1 MVKGSF
7 MRLRFAGHERNLP
20 NEITVDMD
28 TRQRPNEPAN
38 GLEWPGKTN
47 LMKTLSIL
55 VGLLA
60 VLLITG
66 CASVSKA
73 PGVASLSV
81 KTGDEIYVCP
91 CDTCEC
97 HVVALKAGKCG
108 CGHDLVKVTVT
119 EVKDQVASYQADGKT
134 KTAKL
139 TAKYMCACGS
149 GCCQMISDE
158 PGKCACGKKLVKA
171 G

>member
-1 MVKGSF
+1 
-7 MRLRFAGHERNLP
+7 
-20 NEITVDMD
+20 
-28 TRQRPNEPAN
+28 
-38 GLEWPGKTN
+38 
-47 LMKTLSIL
+47 MKTLSIL
-55 VGLLA
+55 AGLLV

-73 PGVASLSV
+73 PDAASLSV
-81 KTGDEIYVCP
+81 KTGDAIYVCP

-139 TAKYMCACGS
+139 TGKYMCACGS

-158 PGKCACGKKLVKA
+158 PGECACGKKLVKA